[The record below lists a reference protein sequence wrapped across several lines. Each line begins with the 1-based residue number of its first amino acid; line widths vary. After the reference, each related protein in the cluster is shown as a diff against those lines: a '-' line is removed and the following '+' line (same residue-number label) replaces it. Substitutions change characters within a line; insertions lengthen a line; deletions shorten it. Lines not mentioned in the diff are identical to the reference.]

1 MQPQDTQLLFDQK
14 TRELEVYCYLRCGL
28 LTLEHLTNFIAI
40 VMENQYGVVERNKK
54 VLYEAFMK
62 TMEDTKCDIEAASAW
77 AVSAKN
83 ALQNLGGYYPNQL
96 F

>member
-1 MQPQDTQLLFDQK
+1 
-14 TRELEVYCYLRCGL
+14 
-28 LTLEHLTNFIAI
+28 
-40 VMENQYGVVERNKK
+40 
-54 VLYEAFMK
+54 MK

-83 ALQNLGGYYPNQL
+83 ALQNLGGYSPSQL